1 MVNRRRI
8 TAALIGLLVLVLGGW
23 LVKDVVNDASPSSSP
38 APSSSSRVTGGSASS
53 DPASSGPAS
62 SSPVKGGAA
71 LPGADSGLPVKPLS
85 GLPAQVADT
94 WKLIE
99 AGGPYPYPR
108 NDDVVFENREK
119 RLPRKQS
126 GYYHEYT
133 VKTPGSADRGARR
146 LITGQAHEL
155 YYTGDH
161 YSSFAVVDPAR

>member
-23 LVKDVVNDASPSSSP
+23 LVKDVLSGGTPTAPTPS
-38 APSSSSRVTGGSASS
+38 TSASA
-53 DPASSGPAS
+53 PA
-62 SSPVKGGAA
+62 KGGAA
-71 LPGADSGLPVKPLS
+71 VPGAESGLPVKALS
-85 GLPAQVADT
+85 TLPPQATDT

-99 AGGPYPYPR
+99 KGGPYPYPR

-119 RLPRKQS
+119 RLPGKKS

-133 VKTPGSADRGARR
+133 VKTPGSPDRGARR

-161 YSSFAVVDPAR
+161 YASFVVVDPAR

>member
-1 MVNRRRI
+1 MFNRRRI

-23 LVKDVVNDASPSSSP
+23 LVKDVLSGHSPSP
-38 APSSSSRVTGGSASS
+38 TAPGTSASA
-53 DPASSGPAS
+53 PAR
-62 SSPVKGGAA
+62 GGAA
-71 LPGADSGLPVKPLS
+71 VPGADSGLPVKALS
-85 GLPAQVADT
+85 ALPPQAADT

-99 AGGPYPYPR
+99 KGGPYPYPR
-108 NDDVVFENREK
+108 NDDVVFDNREK
-119 RLPRKQS
+119 RLPAKKS

-161 YSSFAVVDPAR
+161 YASFVVVDPAR

>member
-1 MVNRRRI
+1 MFNRRRI

-23 LVKDVVNDASPSSSP
+23 LVKDAVSDGSSSP
-38 APSSSSRVTGGSASS
+38 APSSSAGSSANA
-53 DPASSGPAS
+53 PA
-62 SSPVKGGAA
+62 KGGAA
-71 LPGADSGLPVKPLS
+71 LPGADSGLPVKALS
-85 GLPAQVADT
+85 ALPAQAADT

-99 AGGPYPYPR
+99 KGGPYPYPR

-119 RLPRKQS
+119 RLPGKKS

-146 LITGQAHEL
+146 LITGQAREL

-161 YSSFAVVDPAR
+161 YASFVVVDPAR

>member
-1 MVNRRRI
+1 MFNRRRI

-23 LVKDVVNDASPSSSP
+23 LVKDAVGGGSTSPSTSP
-38 APSSSSRVTGGSASS
+38 STSASAPAKGSAT
-53 DPASSGPAS
+53 
-62 SSPVKGGAA
+62 V
-71 LPGADSGLPVKPLS
+71 PGSDSGLPVKALS
-85 GLPAQVADT
+85 ALPAQAADT

-99 AGGPYPYPR
+99 KGGPYPYPR

-119 RLPRKQS
+119 RLPGKKS

-133 VKTPGSADRGARR
+133 VKTPNSPDRGARR

-161 YSSFAVVDPAR
+161 YASFVVVDPAR

>member
-1 MVNRRRI
+1 MFNRRRI

-23 LVKDVVNDASPSSSP
+23 LVKDVLSDGSSSP
-38 APSSSSRVTGGSASS
+38 APSTSAGAPAKGSA
-53 DPASSGPAS
+53 PT
-62 SSPVKGGAA
+62 KGSAA
-71 LPGADSGLPVKPLS
+71 VPGADSGLPVKALS
-85 GLPAQVADT
+85 ALPPQASDT

-99 AGGPYPYPR
+99 SGGPYPYPR

-119 RLPRKQS
+119 RLPGKKS

-161 YSSFAVVDPAR
+161 YASFVVVDAAR

>member
-1 MVNRRRI
+1 MFNRRRI

-23 LVKDVVNDASPSSSP
+23 LVKDNLGGGSSSP
-38 APSSSSRVTGGSASS
+38 APSTSASA
-53 DPASSGPAS
+53 PAKSSTPA
-62 SSPVKGGAA
+62 KGGAA
-71 LPGADSGLPVKPLS
+71 VPGADSGLPVKALS
-85 GLPAQVADT
+85 ALPPQATDT

-119 RLPRKQS
+119 RLPGKKS
-126 GYYHEYT
+126 GYYHEFT

-161 YSSFAVVDPAR
+161 YASFVVVDPAR

>member
-1 MVNRRRI
+1 MFNRRRI

-23 LVKDVVNDASPSSSP
+23 LVKDNLGHGSSSAP
-38 APSSSSRVTGGSASS
+38 APGTPASASAA
-53 DPASSGPAS
+53 PA
-62 SSPVKGGAA
+62 KGGAA
-71 LPGADSGLPVKPLS
+71 VPGADSGLPVKALS
-85 GLPAQVADT
+85 TLPPQATDT

-108 NDDVVFENREK
+108 NDDVVFDNREK
-119 RLPRKQS
+119 RLPGKKS

-133 VKTPGSADRGARR
+133 VKTPGSPDRGARR

-161 YSSFAVVDPAR
+161 YATFVVVDPAR

>member
-1 MVNRRRI
+1 MFNRRRI

-23 LVKDVVNDASPSSSP
+23 LVKDVVSDGSPASPSTSPSSSASAP
-38 APSSSSRVTGGSASS
+38 A
-53 DPASSGPAS
+53 
-62 SSPVKGGAA
+62 KGGAA
-71 LPGADSGLPVKPLS
+71 VPGADSGLPVKALS
-85 GLPAQVADT
+85 TLPPQASDT

-99 AGGPYPYPR
+99 KGGPYPYPR

-119 RLPRKQS
+119 RLPGKKS

-161 YSSFAVVDPAR
+161 YASFVVVDPAR

>member
-1 MVNRRRI
+1 MFNRRRI

-23 LVKDVVNDASPSSSP
+23 LVKDNLGGSSSP
-38 APSSSSRVTGGSASS
+38 STAPGTSASAPAKSGTPAKGSA
-53 DPASSGPAS
+53 A
-62 SSPVKGGAA
+62 V
-71 LPGADSGLPVKPLS
+71 PGADSGLPVKALS
-85 GLPAQVADT
+85 ALPPQASDT

-119 RLPRKQS
+119 RLPGKKS

-133 VKTPGSADRGARR
+133 VKTPGSPDRGARR

-161 YSSFAVVDPAR
+161 YASFVVVDPAR

>member
-1 MVNRRRI
+1 MFNRRRI

-23 LVKDVVNDASPSSSP
+23 LVKDVVSDGSTSPSTSSSP
-38 APSSSSRVTGGSASS
+38 SPSVPGT
-53 DPASSGPAS
+53 PA
-62 SSPVKGGAA
+62 KGGGAV
-71 LPGADSGLPVKPLS
+71 PGADSGLPVKALS
-85 GLPAQVADT
+85 ALPAQAADT

-133 VKTPGSADRGARR
+133 VKTPGSPDRGARR
-146 LITGQAHEL
+146 LITGQAREL

-161 YSSFAVVDPAR
+161 YASFVVVDPAR

>member
-1 MVNRRRI
+1 MFNRRRI

-23 LVKDVVNDASPSSSP
+23 LVKDNLGGGSTSSSP
-38 APSSSSRVTGGSASS
+38 GTSASA
-53 DPASSGPAS
+53 PA
-62 SSPVKGGAA
+62 KGGAA
-71 LPGADSGLPVKPLS
+71 VPGADSGLPVKALS
-85 GLPAQVADT
+85 ALPPQASDT

-119 RLPRKQS
+119 RLPGKKS

-133 VKTPGSADRGARR
+133 VKTPGSPDRGPRR

-161 YSSFAVVDPAR
+161 YASFVVVDPAR

>member
-1 MVNRRRI
+1 MFNRRRI

-23 LVKDVVNDASPSSSP
+23 LVKDAVSDGSSSP
-38 APSSSSRVTGGSASS
+38 APSSSAGSSANA
-53 DPASSGPAS
+53 PA
-62 SSPVKGGAA
+62 KGGAA
-71 LPGADSGLPVKPLS
+71 VPGADSGLPVKALS
-85 GLPAQVADT
+85 ALPAQAADT

-99 AGGPYPYPR
+99 KGGPYPYPR

-119 RLPRKQS
+119 RLPGKKS

-146 LITGQAHEL
+146 LITGQAREL

-161 YSSFAVVDPAR
+161 YASFVVVDPAR

>member
-1 MVNRRRI
+1 MFNRRRI

-23 LVKDVVNDASPSSSP
+23 LVKDVVSDGSPAAPSPSP
-38 APSSSSRVTGGSASS
+38 SASA
-53 DPASSGPAS
+53 PA
-62 SSPVKGGAA
+62 KGGAA
-71 LPGADSGLPVKPLS
+71 VPGADSGLPLKGLS
-85 GLPAQVADT
+85 TLPPQASDT

-99 AGGPYPYPR
+99 KGGPYPYPR

-119 RLPRKQS
+119 RLPGKKS

-161 YSSFAVVDPAR
+161 YASFVVVDPAR